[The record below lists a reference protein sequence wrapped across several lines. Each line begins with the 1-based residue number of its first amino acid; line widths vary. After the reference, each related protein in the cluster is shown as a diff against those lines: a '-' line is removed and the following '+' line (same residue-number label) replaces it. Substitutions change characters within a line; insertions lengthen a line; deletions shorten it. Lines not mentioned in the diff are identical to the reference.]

1 MAPLLE
7 IHGLRRHFGGVSA
20 VDEVALSV
28 EPGEILSVI
37 GPNGAGKT
45 TLFNLITGLIP
56 PDAGDVSFGGQ
67 PIAGLAPYRIAEL
80 GIARTYQN
88 QRVFANLTVR
98 ENVLLGAHRRLVAA
112 RSLNLLPL
120 ERRRSGLLS
129 GVGLL
134 LETAR
139 ALVHPPSV
147 RAEEVRLEAELD
159 EILAIFGE
167 RLLPRKEEYA
177 KNLSYANRR
186 RTEIAR
192 ALAAQPTL
200 LLLDEPTA
208 GMNPTETAELTD
220 QIVRIRERGITIMLI
235 EHKLSLVM
243 AISDRV
249 VVMDY
254 GKKIADAP
262 PAEVAVDPAVVEA
275 YLGRRVRAEE
285 TGDRPVP
292 RSPETARGG
301 RQACPEESRAC
312 EGGKTGGA
320 PVAETAPEGPA

>member
-7 IHGLRRHFGGVSA
+7 VRGLKRHFGGVAA
-20 VDEVALSV
+20 VDGVDLALQ
-28 EPGEILSVI
+28 PGEILSVI

-45 TLFNLITGLIP
+45 TLFNLITGLFP
-56 PDAGDVSFGGQ
+56 PNAGEVAFAGQ
-67 PIAGLAPYRIAEL
+67 PIAGLAPDRIAEL

-98 ENVLLGAHRRLVAA
+98 ENVLLGAHRRLNAA
-112 RSLNLLPL
+112 RSLDRLSLTA
-120 ERRRSGLLS
+120 RRNPILS
-129 GVGLL
+129 TVGLL
-134 LETAR
+134 AETAL
-139 ALVHPPSV
+139 ALIRPPSV
-147 RAEEVRLEAELD
+147 GHEEARLERELD

-167 RLLPRKEEYA
+167 RLLPRKAEYA

-208 GMNPTETAELTD
+208 GMNPTETAEVTD
-220 QIVRIRERGITIMLI
+220 QIVQIRERGITIMLI

-243 AISDRV
+243 SISDRV

-275 YLGRRVRAEE
+275 YLGRRVRREE
-285 TGDRPVP
+285 TGDR
-292 RSPETARGG
+292 RQETGETTGEPGPDHHVGG
-301 RQACPEESRAC
+301 REATS
-312 EGGKTGGA
+312 G
-320 PVAETAPEGPA
+320 GPA

>member
-7 IHGLRRHFGGVSA
+7 IRGLRRHFGGVLA
-20 VDEVALSV
+20 VDGVDLSV

-45 TLFNLITGLIP
+45 TLFNLITGLFP
-56 PDAGDVSFGGQ
+56 PDTGEIAFAGRA
-67 PIAGLAPYRIAEL
+67 IAGLAPYRIAEL

-88 QRVFANLTVR
+88 QRVFANLSVR
-98 ENVLLGAHRRLVAA
+98 ENVLLGAHRRLTAA
-112 RSLNLLPL
+112 RALGLLPL

-129 GVGLL
+129 GIGLVV
-134 LETAR
+134 ETAR
-139 ALVHPPSV
+139 ALARPPSV
-147 RAEEVRLEAELD
+147 RTEEIQMESELD

-167 RLLPRKEEYA
+167 RLLTRKDEYA

-186 RTEIAR
+186 RAEIAR

-208 GMNPTETAELTD
+208 GMNPTETAEVTE
-220 QIVRIRERGITIMLI
+220 QIVQIRDRGITIMLI

-262 PAEVAVDPAVVEA
+262 PADVAVDPAVVEA
-275 YLGRRVRAEE
+275 YLGRRVRGEE
-285 TGDRPVP
+285 TGDR
-292 RSPETARGG
+292 RQETGGTDTARTVD
-301 RQACPEESRAC
+301 PEAASGDSA
-312 EGGKTGGA
+312 
-320 PVAETAPEGPA
+320 

>member
-7 IHGLRRHFGGVSA
+7 IRGLRRHFGGVSA
-20 VDEVALSV
+20 VDGVDLAV

-45 TLFNLITGLIP
+45 TLFNLITGLIS
-56 PDAGDVSFGGQ
+56 PDAGTVTFAGQ
-67 PIAGLAPYRIAEL
+67 PIAGLAADRIAEL

-88 QRVFANLTVR
+88 QRVFANLSVR
-98 ENVLLGAHRRLVAA
+98 ENVLLGAHRRLDAA
-112 RSLNLLPL
+112 RSLNLLSL
-120 ERRRSGLLS
+120 TARRNPLLS

-134 LETAR
+134 VETAR
-139 ALVHPPSV
+139 ALVRPPSV
-147 RAEEVRLEAELD
+147 TREEASLEGELD

-167 RLLPRKEEYA
+167 RLLPRKAEYA

-192 ALAAQPTL
+192 ALAAHPTL

-208 GMNPTETAELTD
+208 GMNPTETAEVTD
-220 QIVRIRERGITIMLI
+220 QIVEIRKRGITIMLI

-243 AISDRV
+243 TISDRV
-249 VVMDY
+249 AVMDY
-254 GKKIADAP
+254 GRKIADAP

-275 YLGRRVRAEE
+275 YLGRRVRRVGGEPTETLIASQTAEE
-285 TGDRPVP
+285 
-292 RSPETARGG
+292 
-301 RQACPEESRAC
+301 
-312 EGGKTGGA
+312 A
-320 PVAETAPEGPA
+320 P

>member
-7 IHGLRRHFGGVSA
+7 VRGLKRHFGGVQA
-20 VDEVALSV
+20 VDGVDLTL

-45 TLFNLITGLIP
+45 TLFNLITGLIR
-56 PDAGDVSFGGQ
+56 PDSGEVTFGGQ
-67 PIAGLAPYRIAEL
+67 AIAGLAPDRIAEL

-98 ENVLLGAHRRLVAA
+98 ENVLLGAHRRLAAA
-112 RSLNLLPL
+112 RGLGVVGLKARHNP
-120 ERRRSGLLS
+120 LLS
-129 GVGLL
+129 TAGLL
-134 LETAR
+134 LETAL
-139 ALVHPPSV
+139 ALVMPPSV
-147 RAEEVRLEAELD
+147 RAEETKLELELD
-159 EILAIFGE
+159 ETLAIFGE

-208 GMNPTETAELTD
+208 GMNPTETAEVTE
-220 QIVRIRERGITIMLI
+220 QIYEIRKRGITIMLI

-243 AISDRV
+243 SISDRV
-249 VVMDY
+249 IVMDY
-254 GKKIADAP
+254 GRKIADAP
-262 PAEVAVDPAVVEA
+262 PTQVAVDPAVVEA
-275 YLGRRVRAEE
+275 YLGRRVRGEE
-285 TGDRPVP
+285 TGDR
-292 RSPETARGG
+292 RQETGESGGGSADASATEAARAGG
-301 RQACPEESRAC
+301 NS
-312 EGGKTGGA
+312 EGSA
-320 PVAETAPEGPA
+320 

>member
-1 MAPLLE
+1 MEPLLE
-7 IHGLRRHFGGVSA
+7 IQGLRRHFGGVSA
-20 VDEVALSV
+20 VDGVDV
-28 EPGEILSVI
+28 TVQPGEILSVI

-56 PDAGDVSFGGQ
+56 PDAGAVSFGGQ
-67 PIAGLAPYRIAEL
+67 PIGGLAPHRIAEL

-98 ENVLLGAHRRLVAA
+98 ENVLLGAHRRLTAA
-112 RSLNLLPL
+112 RSLDLLPL
-120 ERRRSGLLS
+120 EKRRNGLMS

-139 ALVHPPSV
+139 ALGHPPSV
-147 RAEEVRLEAELD
+147 RAEETHLEAELD

-208 GMNPTETAELTD
+208 GMNPTETAEVTE
-220 QIVRIRERGITIMLI
+220 QIVQIRARGITIMLI

-243 AISDRV
+243 SISDRV
-249 VVMDY
+249 IVMDY

-275 YLGRRVRAEE
+275 YLGRRVRSEE
-285 TGDRPVP
+285 TGETSAP
-292 RSPETARGG
+292 RVADPEA
-301 RQACPEESRAC
+301 
-312 EGGKTGGA
+312 
-320 PVAETAPEGPA
+320 VAGDQP

>member
-7 IHGLRRHFGGVSA
+7 VRGLRRSFGGVQA
-20 VDEVALSV
+20 VGGVDLTLEQ
-28 EPGEILSVI
+28 GEILSVI

-56 PDAGDVSFGGQ
+56 PDEGAVTFAGQ
-67 PIAGLAPYRIAEL
+67 PIAGLAPDRIAEL

-98 ENVLLGAHRRLVAA
+98 ENVLLGAHRRLRAA
-112 RSLNLLPL
+112 RGLGLIGL
-120 ERRRSGLLS
+120 ETRHHPFFSGL
-129 GVGLL
+129 GLL
-134 LETAR
+134 LEAGL
-139 ALVHPPSV
+139 ALVMPPSV
-147 RAEEVRLEAELD
+147 RAEERRLASELD
-159 EILAIFGE
+159 DILGIFGE

-192 ALAAQPTL
+192 ALAAHPTL
-200 LLLDEPTA
+200 LMLDEPTA
-208 GMNPTETAELTD
+208 GMNPTETAEVTE
-220 QIVRIRERGITIMLI
+220 QIVEIRKRGITIMLI

-243 AISDRV
+243 SISDRV

-254 GKKIADAP
+254 GRKIADAP

-275 YLGRRVRAEE
+275 YLGRRAQRAEP
-285 TGDRPVP
+285 GDG
-292 RSPETARGG
+292 S
-301 RQACPEESRAC
+301 RQA
-312 EGGKTGGA
+312 
-320 PVAETAPEGPA
+320 VAAGEAEAVPGGPA

>member
-7 IHGLRRHFGGVSA
+7 IRGLRRRFGGVAA
-20 VDEVALSV
+20 VDGVDLAV
-28 EPGEILSVI
+28 QPGEILSVI

-45 TLFNLITGLIP
+45 TLFNLITGLFP
-56 PDAGDVSFGGQ
+56 PDAGEIAFEGQ
-67 PIAGLAPYRIAEL
+67 PIAGLAPHRIAEL

-98 ENVLLGAHRRLVAA
+98 DNVLLGAHRRLSAA
-112 RSLNLLPL
+112 RSLDWLPL
-120 ERRRSGLLS
+120 DRRRSGLLS

-134 LETAR
+134 VETAR
-139 ALVHPPSV
+139 ALVRPPSV
-147 RAEEVRLEAELD
+147 RAEEVRLDSELD

-167 RLLPRKEEYA
+167 RLLPRKDEYA

-192 ALAAQPTL
+192 ALAAKPTL

-208 GMNPTETAELTD
+208 GMNPTETAEVTE
-220 QIVRIRERGITIMLI
+220 QIVQIRERGVTIMLI

-254 GKKIADAP
+254 GRKIADAP

-275 YLGRRVRAEE
+275 YLGRRVRGEG
-285 TGDRPVP
+285 TGDRSQESGEVAGAGAAGPEV
-292 RSPETARGG
+292 SPG
-301 RQACPEESRAC
+301 S
-312 EGGKTGGA
+312 
-320 PVAETAPEGPA
+320 PA

>member
-1 MAPLLE
+1 VAPLLE
-7 IHGLRRHFGGVSA
+7 IRGLRRHFGGVLA
-20 VDEVALSV
+20 VDGVDLSL

-45 TLFNLITGLIP
+45 TLFNLITGLFP
-56 PDAGDVSFGGQ
+56 PDTGEIAFAGQ
-67 PIAGLAPYRIAEL
+67 PIAGLAPHRIAEL

-88 QRVFANLTVR
+88 QRVFANLSVR

-112 RSLNLLPL
+112 RALDLLPL
-120 ERRRSGLLS
+120 DRRRGGLFSG
-129 GVGLL
+129 GGLL

-139 ALVHPPSV
+139 ALVRPPSV
-147 RAEEVRLEAELD
+147 RQEEARLEGELD

-192 ALAAQPTL
+192 ALAARPTL

-208 GMNPTETAELTD
+208 GMNPHETAEVTE
-220 QIVRIRERGITIMLI
+220 QIVQIRERGITIMLI

-243 AISDRV
+243 SISDRV
-249 VVMDY
+249 IVMDY

-262 PAEVAVDPAVVEA
+262 PAQVAVDPAVVEA
-275 YLGRRVRAEE
+275 YLGRRVRREE
-285 TGDRPVP
+285 TGATQDERRGAKAEDDPE
-292 RSPETARGG
+292 RSGVGHREAAPGG
-301 RQACPEESRAC
+301 SL
-312 EGGKTGGA
+312 
-320 PVAETAPEGPA
+320 

>member
-7 IHGLRRHFGGVSA
+7 IQGLRRHFGGVAA
-20 VDEVALSV
+20 VDGVDLALQ
-28 EPGEILSVI
+28 PGEILSVI

-45 TLFNLITGLIP
+45 TLFNLITGLFP
-56 PDAGDVSFGGQ
+56 PDAGEIAFAGQ
-67 PIAGLAPYRIAEL
+67 PIAGLAPDRIAEL

-98 ENVLLGAHRRLVAA
+98 ENVLLGAHRRLTAA
-112 RSLNLLPL
+112 RSLDLLPL
-120 ERRRSGLLS
+120 ERRRSGLFS
-129 GVGLL
+129 GIGLL
-134 LETAR
+134 AETAL
-139 ALVHPPSV
+139 ALFRPPAV
-147 RAEEVRLEAELD
+147 GREEARIGAELD

-192 ALAAQPTL
+192 ALAASPTL

-208 GMNPTETAELTD
+208 GMNPTETAEVTE
-220 QIVRIRERGITIMLI
+220 QIVQIRERGTTIMLI

-243 AISDRV
+243 SISDRV
-249 VVMDY
+249 IVMDY

-275 YLGRRVRAEE
+275 YLGRRVRSHA
-285 TGDRPVP
+285 TVP
-292 RSPETARGG
+292 
-301 RQACPEESRAC
+301 
-312 EGGKTGGA
+312 
-320 PVAETAPEGPA
+320 

>member
-1 MAPLLE
+1 MSPLLE
-7 IHGLRRHFGGVSA
+7 VRGLRRHFGGVAA
-20 VDEVALSV
+20 VDGVDLAV
-28 EPGEILSVI
+28 HPGEILSVI

-45 TLFNLITGLIP
+45 TLFNLITGLFP
-56 PDAGDVSFGGQ
+56 PDSGEVAFAGQ
-67 PIAGLAPYRIAEL
+67 PIAGLAPDRIAEL

-98 ENVLLGAHRRLVAA
+98 ENVLLGAHRRLRAA
-112 RSLNLLPL
+112 RSLDWLPL
-120 ERRRSGLLS
+120 DRRRSGLLS

-134 LETAR
+134 IETAR
-139 ALVHPPSV
+139 ALVRPPSV
-147 RAEEVRLEAELD
+147 RAEEEHLEAELD

-167 RLLPRKEEYA
+167 RLLPRKAEYA

-192 ALAAQPTL
+192 ALAARPTL

-208 GMNPTETAELTD
+208 GMNPTETAEVTE

-243 AISDRV
+243 SISDRV

-262 PAEVAVDPAVVEA
+262 PVEVAIDPAVVEA
-275 YLGRRVRAEE
+275 YLGRRVRGEE
-285 TGDRPVP
+285 SGVRSQESGEA
-292 RSPETARGG
+292 RSPETVHSEAVPGG
-301 RQACPEESRAC
+301 Q
-312 EGGKTGGA
+312 T
-320 PVAETAPEGPA
+320 

>member
-7 IHGLRRHFGGVSA
+7 VRGLKRHFGGVQA
-20 VDEVALSV
+20 VNGVDLTL

-45 TLFNLITGLIP
+45 TLFNLITGLIR
-56 PDAGDVSFGGQ
+56 PDSGEVTFAGE
-67 PIAGLAPYRIAEL
+67 PIAGLAPDRIAEI

-98 ENVLLGAHRRLVAA
+98 ENVLLGAHRRLSAA
-112 RSLNLLPL
+112 RGLGLVSLNARHNPLL
-120 ERRRSGLLS
+120 STAGLL
-129 GVGLL
+129 V
-134 LETAR
+134 ETAR
-139 ALVHPPSV
+139 ALLMPPSV
-147 RAEEVRLEAELD
+147 RAEEQRLESELD
-159 EILAIFGE
+159 QILSIFGE

-208 GMNPTETAELTD
+208 GMNPTETAEVTE
-220 QIVRIRERGITIMLI
+220 QIVEIRKRGITIMLI

-243 AISDRV
+243 SISDRV
-249 VVMDY
+249 IVMDY
-254 GKKIADAP
+254 GRKIADAP
-262 PAEVAVDPAVVEA
+262 PVEVANDPAVIEA
-275 YLGRRVRAEE
+275 YLGRRVRGEERPSDAAEAAS
-285 TGDRPVP
+285 V
-292 RSPETARGG
+292 
-301 RQACPEESRAC
+301 
-312 EGGKTGGA
+312 
-320 PVAETAPEGPA
+320 PEGST

>member
-1 MAPLLE
+1 VAPLLE
-7 IHGLRRHFGGVSA
+7 IRGLRRHFGGVSA
-20 VDEVALSV
+20 VDGVDLSL

-45 TLFNLITGLIP
+45 TLFNLVTGLIP
-56 PDAGDVSFGGQ
+56 PDAGAVSFAGR
-67 PIAGLAPYRIAEL
+67 PIASLAPDRIAEL

-88 QRVFANLTVR
+88 QRVFANLSVR

-112 RSLNLLPL
+112 RSLDLLPL

-139 ALVHPPSV
+139 ALVRPPAV
-147 RAEEVRLEAELD
+147 RAEETHLEAELD

-186 RTEIAR
+186 RTEMAR

-220 QIVRIRERGITIMLI
+220 QIVQIRERGITIMLI

-262 PAEVAVDPAVVEA
+262 PGEVAVDPAVIEA
-275 YLGRRVRAEE
+275 YLGRRVRREE
-285 TGDRPVP
+285 TGDRRQESGEARDTGGSDAGHAGWGGSDAEAPA
-292 RSPETARGG
+292 SDGPETARGG
-301 RQACPEESRAC
+301 SA
-312 EGGKTGGA
+312 
-320 PVAETAPEGPA
+320 

>member
-1 MAPLLE
+1 MAPLLDVR
-7 IHGLRRHFGGVSA
+7 GLRRHFGGVLA
-20 VDEVALSV
+20 VDGVDLSV
-28 EPGEILSVI
+28 QAGEILSVI

-45 TLFNLITGLIP
+45 TLFNLITGLFR
-56 PDAGDVSFGGQ
+56 PDTGEIAFAGQ
-67 PIAGLAPYRIAEL
+67 PIAGLAPDRIAEL

-88 QRVFANLTVR
+88 QRVFANLSVR
-98 ENVLLGAHRRLVAA
+98 ENVLLGAHRRLTAA
-112 RSLNLLPL
+112 RALDLLPL

-134 LETAR
+134 VETAR
-139 ALVHPPSV
+139 ALVRPPSV
-147 RAEEVRLEAELD
+147 RREETQMEGELD

-167 RLLPRKEEYA
+167 RLLPRKAEYA

-192 ALAAQPTL
+192 ALAAHPTL

-208 GMNPTETAELTD
+208 GMNPTETAEVTE
-220 QIVRIRERGITIMLI
+220 QIVQIRERGVTIMLI

-243 AISDRV
+243 SISDRV
-249 VVMDY
+249 IVMDY

-275 YLGRRVRAEE
+275 YLGRRVRAHE
-285 TGDRPVP
+285 T
-292 RSPETARGG
+292 SP
-301 RQACPEESRAC
+301 
-312 EGGKTGGA
+312 
-320 PVAETAPEGPA
+320 

>member
-1 MAPLLE
+1 MAQLLE
-7 IHGLRRHFGGVSA
+7 IQGLRRHFGGVAA
-20 VDEVALSV
+20 VDGVDLALQ
-28 EPGEILSVI
+28 PGEILSVI

-45 TLFNLITGLIP
+45 TLFNLITGLFP
-56 PDAGDVSFGGQ
+56 PDAGEIAFAGQ
-67 PIAGLAPYRIAEL
+67 PIAGLAPDRIAEL

-98 ENVLLGAHRRLVAA
+98 ENVLLGAHRRLTAA
-112 RSLNLLPL
+112 RSLDLLPL
-120 ERRRSGLLS
+120 ERRRSGLFS
-129 GVGLL
+129 GIGLL
-134 LETAR
+134 AETAL
-139 ALVHPPSV
+139 ALFRPPAV
-147 RAEEVRLEAELD
+147 GREEARIGAELD

-192 ALAAQPTL
+192 ALAARPTL

-208 GMNPTETAELTD
+208 GMNPTETAEVTE
-220 QIVRIRERGITIMLI
+220 QIVQIRERGITIMLI

-243 AISDRV
+243 SISDRV
-249 VVMDY
+249 IVMDY

-275 YLGRRVRAEE
+275 YLGRRVRSHA
-285 TGDRPVP
+285 TVP
-292 RSPETARGG
+292 
-301 RQACPEESRAC
+301 
-312 EGGKTGGA
+312 
-320 PVAETAPEGPA
+320 

>member
-1 MAPLLE
+1 VALLD
-7 IHGLRRHFGGVSA
+7 IRGLRRRFGGVQA
-20 VDEVALSV
+20 VDGVDLTLA
-28 EPGEILSVI
+28 PGEILSVI

-45 TLFNLITGLIP
+45 TLFNLITGLIR
-56 PDAGDVSFGGQ
+56 PDTGEVTFAGQ
-67 PIAGLAPYRIAEL
+67 PIAGLTADHIAEL
-80 GIARTYQN
+80 GVARTYQN

-98 ENVLLGAHRRLVAA
+98 ENVLLGAHRRLTAA
-112 RSLNLLPL
+112 RSL
-120 ERRRSGLLS
+120 GLLS
-129 GVGLL
+129 LKARRNPLLSTAGLL

-139 ALVHPPSV
+139 ALIPPPSV
-147 RAEEVRLEAELD
+147 RREEAHVEAELD
-159 EILAIFGE
+159 QILAVFGE

-208 GMNPTETAELTD
+208 GMNPTETAEVTD
-220 QIVRIRERGITIMLI
+220 QIVQIRERGVTIMLI

-243 AISDRV
+243 SISDRV
-249 VVMDY
+249 IVMDY

-275 YLGRRVRAEE
+275 YLGRRVRGEERAALAE
-285 TGDRPVP
+285 GDPQ
-292 RSPETARGG
+292 AAAGG
-301 RQACPEESRAC
+301 SA
-312 EGGKTGGA
+312 
-320 PVAETAPEGPA
+320 